1 MEDLIDRLRDL
12 LSNEFPGAEI
22 ELEQARPAEK
32 VGGSLIWSGFE
43 GMEQIDRQQKLAKVI
58 RAALPREDQVLIT
71 LILTL
76 IREERSVPSEQ

>member
-1 MEDLIDRLRDL
+1 MADLIDRLRDL
-12 LSNEFPGAEI
+12 LSKAFPGAEV

-32 VGGSLIWSGFE
+32 IGGSLIWSGFE
-43 GMEQIDRQQKLAKVI
+43 GMEQIDRQQKLAQVI
-58 RAALPREDQVLIT
+58 RDALPREDQISIT